1 MKSPYSWFW
10 KVCVERPISLNMCPY
25 LSQGSQFRTVL
36 AGIYRTGQC
45 TGTDT
50 PCFVLEK
57 IPAVPAVS
65 AGKWI
70 LGRNTKS
77 LICKERKQ
85 RRRREGRRQWWSKGG
100 AMKQLLF
107 LLLLLLLSF
116 FSSSSLSGLSI
127 SLSFFSFSFFFLL
140 NFVMYGLV
148 SHFLFLCFVLV
159 FEFS

>member
-10 KVCVERPISLNMCPY
+10 KVCVERPISLNMCLY

-36 AGIYRTGQC
+36 AGIYQTSQC

-50 PCFVLEK
+50 PYFVPEK

-70 LGRNTKS
+70 PGRNTKS
-77 LICKERKQ
+77 LICKERRQ
-85 RRRREGRRQWWSKGG
+85 RRRREGRRQWWSRGG

-107 LLLLLLLSF
+107 LLLLLLLLLLSF

-127 SLSFFSFSFFFLL
+127 SLSFFSFSFFFCWTLL
-140 NFVMYGLV
+140 CMV
-148 SHFLFLCFVLV
+148 
-159 FEFS
+159 